1 MFEYI
6 NASTVGKDG
15 IERIT
20 AKVNPCRFDNDGL
33 INGKVL
39 LLTNNYIKNNYKI
52 EEFRYVHGCS
62 QFVKSIIKSKDET
75 KTVNEFKTWLLDN
88 EYSDEDFI
96 KEMKRVY
103 PDTYEKYY
111 KF

>member
-1 MFEYI
+1 MKKGAVRMFEYI

-52 EEFRYVHGCS
+52 EEFRLSLIHISEPTRPY
-62 QFVKSIIKSKDET
+62 
-75 KTVNEFKTWLLDN
+75 
-88 EYSDEDFI
+88 
-96 KEMKRVY
+96 
-103 PDTYEKYY
+103 
-111 KF
+111 